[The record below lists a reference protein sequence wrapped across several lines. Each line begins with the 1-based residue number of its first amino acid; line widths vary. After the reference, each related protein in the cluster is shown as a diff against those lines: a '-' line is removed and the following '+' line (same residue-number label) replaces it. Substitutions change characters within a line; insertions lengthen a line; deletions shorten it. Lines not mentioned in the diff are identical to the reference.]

1 MFKNRVLR
9 NVLGPRQRKQQE
21 PGETSVIR
29 SFMSCTP
36 DRYSSN
42 QIKLVIGMALGT
54 HVEDLVQ
61 STNKADGF
69 ENVGAD
75 GRLL

>member
-1 MFKNRVLR
+1 
-9 NVLGPRQRKQQE
+9 
-21 PGETSVIR
+21 
-29 SFMSCTP
+29 MSCTP

-42 QIKLVIGMALGT
+42 QIKLAMGMAFGT

-61 STNKADGF
+61 SKNKADSF

-75 GRLL
+75 GRIL